1 MSAPNLHPD
10 GTDSIIASAP
20 TPHKPKDDF
29 LLRLVELL
37 HAYGTPSFRLERVM
51 KTVSRGIG
59 VEASFFA
66 APTAILVSLGT
77 GPNRAVHLIRGDS
90 GELNLG
96 KLVEFDEVMEEV
108 EHQRISPTDGL
119 GRLEEIAEAPARY
132 RRRVTALGFGFA
144 SGTASIFFG
153 GGPADFVASML
164 VAMTIFLMGHFL
176 PRRDDTIG
184 FFEPLSAF
192 LAAFSGTLLGA
203 WGGGQLGV
211 DGRIVTLASLII
223 LLPGL
228 TLTVGLSELATKH
241 LISGMARVAGAGAV
255 FLTLVFGVAMGWRL
269 GGAACTNLGW
279 VVDPSLVT
287 PWLMAWPTGL
297 LSAMPWIS
305 AAVAPFAFGVLMQ
318 ARPREL
324 GIIYVASLLGFA
336 AAVLGNSSLGPDI
349 GPFLGA
355 LVVGLVSN
363 LYARAANRPALV
375 PLTPGILMLVPGS
388 LGFRSLTS
396 FLEADAVHGMSWAF
410 QTGMVAVSLVGG
422 LLASNMVLPPRR
434 SM

>member
-1 MSAPNLHPD
+1 MSTPTLHP
-10 GTDSIIASAP
+10 GGPGSILEDSP
-20 TPHKPKDDF
+20 GPHKPKDAF

-37 HAYGTPSFRLERVM
+37 HAYGTPSFRIERVM

-59 VEASFFA
+59 VEASFLA

-77 GPNRAVHLIRGDS
+77 GVERAVHLIRGDN
-90 GELNLG
+90 GELDLG

-108 EHQRISPTDGL
+108 EHHRISPTDGL
-119 GRLEEIAEAPARY
+119 DRLEQIAAAPSRY

-153 GGPADFVASML
+153 GGPADFVASMI
-164 VAMTIFLMGHFL
+164 VAMSIFLMGHFL

-192 LAAFSGTLLGA
+192 LAAFSGSLLAA

-211 DGRIVTLASLII
+211 DSRIVTLASLII

-228 TLTVGLSELATKH
+228 SLTVGLSELATKH

-269 GGAACTNLGW
+269 GDAACAKLGW
-279 VVDPSLVT
+279 LVDPA
-287 PWLMAWPTGL
+287 LMAPLLRAWPEALQG
-297 LSAMPWIS
+297 SMPWIS

-324 GIIYVASLLGFA
+324 GIIYVASVLGYG
-336 AAVLGNSSLGPDI
+336 AAVLGNDSLGPDI

-396 FLEADAVHGMSWAF
+396 FLEADALHGMSWAF